1 MNGHMTRR
9 RQRGQSLI
17 SMMVGLVIS
26 LLTIAAMLVLYKN
39 MIEASGNA
47 SRSAL
52 RDGQV
57 ASALLAAQIELQ
69 EAGFGI
75 PAEDTLASRLTISA
89 EGKQIAWRFKHE
101 LNQADQC
108 AGLRLVDTA
117 ADGAPARGFYRL
129 PPKLCSSATA
139 ATWTDAEW
147 QPVAAE
153 AAFFEPIQK
162 DGSAFASDE
171 REIGALTLRGASGGD
186 GYQFVAVPDA
196 CLPFKQQDTIER
208 TGQRVILRQ
217 ASDDVLFSVCLPNLT
232 VPPAA

>member
-1 MNGHMTRR
+1 MTPPITAR

-39 MIEASGNA
+39 MIESTGNA
-47 SRSAL
+47 SRAAL

-75 PAEDTLASRLTISA
+75 PAADTLDSRLVISND
-89 EGKQIAWRFKHE
+89 GKQIAWRFKQE
-101 LNQADQC
+101 LGQADLC
-108 AGLRLVDTA
+108 AGLRLVDAVNSGTA
-117 ADGAPARGFYRL
+117 ARGLYRL
-129 PPKLCSSATA
+129 PPKLCGSAAA
-139 ATWTDAEW
+139 ATWADTEW
-147 QPVAAE
+147 HPVAAE
-153 AAFFEPIQK
+153 AAFFDPIQK
-162 DGSAFASDE
+162 DGSTFAGAE
-171 REIGALTLRGASGGD
+171 REVGALTLRGAAD
-186 GYQFVAVPDA
+186 GAGYRFVAVPDA
-196 CLPFKQQDTIER
+196 CLPYQQQDSVER

-232 VPPAA
+232 VSPAA

>member
-1 MNGHMTRR
+1 MNSRVTAS

-39 MIEASGNA
+39 MIESTGNA

-69 EAGFGI
+69 EAGFGV
-75 PAEDTLASRLTISA
+75 AAADTLDSRLTISH

-101 LNQADQC
+101 LGQDDLC
-108 AGLRLVDTA
+108 AGLRLVDA
-117 ADGAPARGFYRL
+117 VESGAPARGLYRL
-129 PPKLCSSATA
+129 PPKLCSNA
-139 ATWTDAEW
+139 AAASWADTEW

-153 AAFFEPIQK
+153 AAFFDPVQK
-162 DGSAFASDE
+162 DGSAFTGAE
-171 REIGALTLRGASGGD
+171 REVGALTLRGTTGGD
-186 GYQFVAVPDA
+186 GYRFVAVPDA
-196 CLPFKQQDTIER
+196 CLPFQQQESIER

-232 VPPAA
+232 LSPAA

>member
-1 MNGHMTRR
+1 MNGYMTRH

-75 PAEDTLASRLTISA
+75 SAEDTLPSRLAISA
-89 EGKQIAWRFKHE
+89 EGKQIVWRFKHE

-108 AGLRLVDTA
+108 AGLRLVDA
-117 ADGAPARGFYRL
+117 AASGAPARGFYRL

-153 AAFFEPIQK
+153 AAFFEPSQK

-171 REIGALTLRGASGGD
+171 REIGALTLRGTSGD
-186 GYQFVAVPDA
+186 EGYQFVAVPDA

>member
-1 MNGHMTRR
+1 MTRTVTAHH
-9 RQRGQSLI
+9 QRGQTLI

-39 MIEASGNA
+39 MIESTGNA

-57 ASALLAAQIELQ
+57 ASALLAAQSELQ

-75 PAEDTLASRLTISA
+75 PVEDSLGSRLTISSD
-89 EGKQIAWRFKHE
+89 GKQVAWRFKHE
-101 LNQADQC
+101 LGQADRC

-117 ADGAPARGFYRL
+117 EGSSPARGLYRL
-129 PPKLCSSATA
+129 PPKLCGSAAA
-139 ATWTDAEW
+139 ATWADTEW

-153 AAFFEPIQK
+153 AAFFDPVQK
-162 DGSAFASDE
+162 DGSAFSGTE
-171 REIGALTLRGASGGD
+171 REVGPLTLRGATGGE
-186 GYQFVAVPDA
+186 GYRFTAVPDA
-196 CLPFKQQDTIER
+196 CLPYQQQETVER

-232 VPPAA
+232 VSPAA